1 MSSLPPWPNGPTD
14 SAAPCSS
21 GIRAAVVAIG
31 ILGAAMG
38 TLWIAAAIPGWVR
51 WEQTMLGGTW
61 LVQILAFMV
70 VPLVAVRLLGGRA
83 GQLGV
88 TFGGIA
94 RPLETALTALAVV
107 GPANGA
113 AFPLLAVLGWSPL
126 SWRGG
131 LVLAAV
137 YAVSFPLTGL
147 LIRNV
152 RPTAHD
158 TLPLPHLGMAAGVLA
173 VAVAASAST
182 AGSAPVVSA
191 VLLPLLVVGPGE
203 ELLFR
208 GVVQTGLDQALGRP
222 WRIFGA
228 ELGWGWVIASL
239 LFGLAHFLSP
249 VTFGHGGWALWTA
262 VSGLLFGYIRA
273 KGGSFVA
280 SGLVHGVLLAIA
292 AVITELAAN
301 QS

>member
-1 MSSLPPWPNGPTD
+1 MSSLPDSHNGLTD
-14 SAAPCSS
+14 RASPASS
-21 GIRAAVVAIG
+21 RIRAAAEAIG
-31 ILGAAMG
+31 IMVAAMS

-70 VPLVAVRLLGGRA
+70 VPLVAVHLLGGRA
-83 GQLGV
+83 GRLGI

-94 RPLETALTALAVV
+94 RPVETALTALAVV

-113 AFPLLAVLGWSPL
+113 AFPLLGVLGWSPL
-126 SWRGG
+126 GWRGG

-137 YAVSFPLTGL
+137 YAVSLPLTGL
-147 LIRNV
+147 LIRKI
-152 RPTAHD
+152 RPTADD

-173 VAVAASAST
+173 VAIAASAST
-182 AGSAPVVSA
+182 ADSAPVVSA
-191 VLLPLLVVGPGE
+191 VLLVLLVVGPGE

-208 GVVQTGLDQALGRP
+208 GVVQTRLDQALGRP

-249 VTFGHGGWALWTA
+249 TTFGHGGWALWTA

-273 KGGSFVA
+273 KSGSFVA
-280 SGLVHGVLLAIA
+280 SGLVHGVLLAVA
-292 AVITELAAN
+292 AVLAELTAN
-301 QS
+301 